1 MPVRLRVSLVPEKP
15 LPVSE
20 LSPDRLHGLFFSI
33 AGEELAKELHSYSRV
48 KPFTL
53 CFYFQSGGKRKSLFS
68 DKEDGEVE
76 RVQIEVS
83 FLDESLFPRF
93 LSSFVLNEQKDFYLG
108 EFKLRKIRKP
118 YITDRNI
125 KSYRSLFE
133 ESKPQRRIM
142 FEFMTPTT
150 FRKGKCD
157 WLMPDP
163 KLIFKGLI
171 RKWQTFSDLKIDI
184 DLREV
189 IENKVI
195 VAGVW
200 IGTKRIEF
208 SGFGWV
214 GGFTGSVILHLDTE
228 EEKTLRWLNTL
239 ARFAEF
245 AGVGRKTT
253 MGLGQ
258 VRFREVVP
266 ES

>member
-1 MPVRLRVSLVPEKP
+1 MPVRLGVSLVAEKP
-15 LPVSE
+15 LPLSE
-20 LSPDRLHGLFFSI
+20 ISPDRLHGLFFSI
-33 AGEELAKELHSYSRV
+33 AGEELARELHSYSKV

-53 CFYFQSGGKRKSLFS
+53 SFYLQSGGKRRSIFS
-68 DKEDGEVE
+68 DGENGEVE
-76 RVQIEVS
+76 RLHIGIS
-83 FLDESLFPRF
+83 FLNESLFPRF

-108 EFKLRKIRKP
+108 KFKLRKIRKP
-118 YITDRNI
+118 YITDKNI
-125 KSYRSLFE
+125 KSYRNLFE
-133 ESKPQRRIM
+133 ESKPQMRIM
-142 FEFMTPTT
+142 FEFITPTT
-150 FRKGKCD
+150 FKKGKYD
-157 WLMPDP
+157 WLIPDP

-171 RKWQTFSDLKIDI
+171 RKWQTFSDFGIDI

-189 IENKVI
+189 VKNKVI
-195 VAGVW
+195 VAGAW

-208 SGFGWV
+208 SDFGWV

-228 EEKTLRWLNTL
+228 EERALRWLNAL